1 MPRLY
6 LHCKFQSQIKQ
17 KDISYDGKEP
27 HPNEKE
33 PSSLSDDSNGR
44 IEFSYF
50 AKMYRNICEIFD
62 SKNIIAC
69 YNVAFTEREG
79 GIRHIIVIVIFLFSM
94 NMLGGIGLG
103 IVNYPYAREKFDWES
118 TDYFVN
124 WWSIYSS
131 VQVKLNLYEQKME
144 NVLNFEVHN
153 RSEC

>member
-27 HPNEKE
+27 HLNEKE
-33 PSSLSDDSNGR
+33 PNSLSDDSDGR